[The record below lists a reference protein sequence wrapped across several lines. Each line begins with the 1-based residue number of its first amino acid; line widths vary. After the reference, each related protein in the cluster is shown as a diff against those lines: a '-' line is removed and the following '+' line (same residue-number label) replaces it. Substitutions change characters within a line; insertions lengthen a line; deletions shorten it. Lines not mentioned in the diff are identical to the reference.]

1 MKGIRFLVLAV
12 MSVVVMSV
20 SGQTT
25 TLKGVLKDSTLNEPE
40 PFGTVRVFSKGNKSN
55 PKAMFL
61 TKDDGSFSQAVSGK
75 GVFTVVFSGVG
86 KEDKSISVELG
97 SQSVVDLGTVLIR
110 ENATALQGVEIVA
123 QKPLVK
129 MEVDRMSYNVAEDAD
144 SKSSTVL
151 DMLRKV
157 PMVTVDGQ
165 DNITVNGSSS
175 FKIYVDGK
183 PNVMFQSNPSM
194 VFKSMPASAVKNIEV
209 ITNPGAKYEAEG
221 VGGVLNIIMNRMD
234 PVAMQSLDGMTGT
247 VRATVGN
254 KNVGGGVFLSGQQ
267 GKLSY
272 SANTFY
278 QQSFPMETKVDG
290 SQTTNAGTILTQSDS
305 KTSFPFLMGNI
316 SLGYDLTPMSSIN
329 ATFSINS
336 MRMKNTGHPTST
348 MLGSMY
354 GEEGFT
360 YGYDNILINRRTSM
374 SGSVDYQQFFNKERT
389 HSIVFTYQISN
400 SPLKNSLRNTF
411 EGTSTSFIDLT
422 DRYSDGRDN
431 TTDHIFQVDYSL
443 PLGLGHSLDL
453 GSKLLL
459 HNATSESKYYLN
471 DIYNE
476 ALSMDYSY
484 KNTVLAGYAEYS
496 GKWNKFGAKAGMRY
510 EQTWQNVEYRL
521 GTGQD
526 FSTHYGNIVPTASVS
541 YSLAPTTNIGLTYNM
556 RISRP
561 GITYLNPYVN
571 RANPTSISYGN
582 SDLDVEKSHNVSL
595 VFNTFSQKLMLNATL
610 RYSYSG
616 NGIDQYS
623 FYDGNILNTTY
634 GNIVKRNQIGLNV
647 YANWLMAKNTRLF
660 LNGGVDYTDM
670 RSDMLG
676 LSNSGWHFNT
686 MAGLQQTLPW
696 DLKLGAYLINSSKT
710 YTMQGWSTGFNIVTM
725 SLSKTFFNDKLSVGL
740 QALTGLSS
748 GGNIKMDTY
757 IKGNDMEVMQHIRV
771 PIKSISLTVSYTFGK
786 KNQQMKQQH
795 RSRVENDYIEQQSQG
810 EMLNNMGNGG
820 MQQQQPQ

>member
-12 MSVVVMSV
+12 LSVIVLSA

-25 TLKGVLKDSTLNEPE
+25 TVKGVLKDSTLNEPE
-40 PFGTVRVFSKGNKSN
+40 PYATVRVFSKGNKSN
-55 PKAMFL
+55 PAAMFL
-61 TKDDGSFSQAVSGK
+61 TKDDGSFSQAVAGK
-75 GVFTVVFSGVG
+75 GKFTVVFSSVG
-86 KEDKSISVELG
+86 KVDKSISIELG
-97 SQSVVDLGTVLIR
+97 SQATVDLGTVYIR
-110 ENATALQGVEIVA
+110 ENATALQGVEIIA

-129 MEVDRMSYNVAEDAD
+129 MEVDKMSYNVAEDAD
-144 SKSSTVL
+144 SKASTVL

-234 PVAMQSLDGMTGT
+234 PMAMQSLDGMTGT
-247 VRATVGN
+247 VRASVGT
-254 KNVGGGVFLSGQQ
+254 KSAGGGVFLSGQK

-272 SANTFY
+272 SANSFY
-278 QQSFPMETKVDG
+278 QQSFPMETGIEG
-290 SQTTNAGTILTQSDS
+290 SQTNQTGTILTNSSS
-305 KTSFPFLMGNI
+305 KTALSFIMGNV

-329 ATFSINS
+329 ATFSVNN
-336 MRMKNTGHPTST
+336 MRMKNTGHPTTT

-354 GEEGFT
+354 GDEGFT
-360 YGYDNILINRRTSM
+360 YGYDNVLRNRRTSL

-389 HSIVFTYQISN
+389 HSIVLTYQISN
-400 SPLKNSLRNTF
+400 SPLKNSLHNVF
-411 EGTSTSFIDLT
+411 GGESTSFIDLT
-422 DRYSDGRDN
+422 DRYSDGHDN

-443 PLGLGHSLDL
+443 PLGQGHNLDL

-459 HNATSESKYYLN
+459 HNATSDSKYYLN

-476 ALSMDYSY
+476 AMSMDYSY

-496 GKWNKFGAKAGMRY
+496 AKWSKFGAKAGMRY
-510 EQTWQNVEYRL
+510 EHTWQKVEYRL
-521 GTGQD
+521 GTGAD
-526 FSTHYGNIVPTASVS
+526 FSTDYGSLVPTASLS
-541 YSLAPTTNIGLTYNM
+541 YSIAPTQNIGLTYNM

-571 RANPTSISYGN
+571 RADPTTVSYGN

-595 VFNTFSQKLMLNATL
+595 VFNSFSQKLMLNATL
-610 RYSYSG
+610 RYTYSG

-634 GNIVKRNQIGLNV
+634 GNIVERNQIGLNV
-647 YANWLMAKNTRLF
+647 YANWLLAKNTRLF
-660 LNGGVDYTDM
+660 FNGGVDYSKM
-670 RSDMLG
+670 NSDMLG
-676 LSNSGWHFNT
+676 VSNSGWHFNS
-686 MAGLQQTLPW
+686 MAGVQQTLPW

-725 SLSKTFFNDKLSVGL
+725 SLSKTFFDDKLSVGI

-757 IKGNDMEVMQHIRV
+757 SKGKDFEMRQNIHV

-786 KNQQMKQQH
+786 KNQQMKQH

-810 EMLNNMGNGG
+810 EMLNNVGGG